1 MELVSFF
8 KHKCLFHTAIYKLE
22 DEQLLRK
29 TALHLVANRK
39 KKQNNFKLITIYLN
53 KKKKKYNIS
62 LSIDS
67 GNHPTS
73 KSIFVRK
80 YNLQVVML

>member
-29 TALHLVANRK
+29 TALHMVANRK
-39 KKQNNFKLITIYLN
+39 KKPEQFQTYNNL
-53 KKKKKYNIS
+53 
-62 LSIDS
+62 
-67 GNHPTS
+67 P
-73 KSIFVRK
+73 
-80 YNLQVVML
+80 Q